1 MSIKSIVLIL
11 LTLYILTSLI
21 ILSLKVSTRFEKIN
35 PLLRILKS
43 INETSIDQS
52 SFMMDVVNISFK
64 NFFMIPIVILI
75 LIAIIA
81 LVKYLA
87 DAIF

>member
-1 MSIKSIVLIL
+1 M
-11 LTLYILTSLI
+11 
-21 ILSLKVSTRFEKIN
+21 LSLKISTKLEKTN

-52 SFMMDVVNISFK
+52 SFMKNVVNISFK